1 MKTKLLIFFT
11 LIGLGSYQLTAQEK
25 YTNASGDGLWGTL
38 GNWVNTVGGAPS
50 TSLPTSTDR
59 ATLKS
64 TDGINLGGITR
75 TVGSLYFNQNT
86 ATTASN
92 GTLVLDGS
100 SDDFIISNWTNKRSQ
115 LTCDVTV
122 NVTGKSFKNR
132 NAANSKL
139 RFLTGTVALGTNLVY
154 IDNKKLEFPIE
165 FDGIVTGAT
174 TSEINIIN
182 GNNGGIDLGSSSDFS
197 GFTGSI
203 STLNNPISSDCP
215 TVFLN
220 AAATLTL
227 DGTGLLT
234 VNVANTIEGSITR
247 SATTAGAAEVVFNAD
262 QTNMAA
268 LTVDTNPLALDFDAS
283 VTEVRFSSIG
293 AMTGIVDLKNYE
305 SGVLIID
312 TTVSQAILDTWTLDG
327 IAQDPGTIEQR
338 SSGAITS
345 VECTVATDVTALDA
359 STFGAEYIDLSWTFS
374 ECYDEVLVVAKETT
388 AVTAVPSGDG
398 TSYTADTAFGFGT
411 EIGTDEFVVYK
422 GTDTSV
428 TINGLTKDGTTY
440 HFKVFSRKGS
450 DWSGGVVV
458 IQTTNNTYTTITG
471 GNSDGLAWETA
482 STWLG
487 ESIPSA
493 ATDDVVID
501 AGTTINS
508 DIEANDVT
516 NNARI
521 TINPGFSL
529 KVNDVP
535 TVTQLIVNTTSA
547 SFGSLIV
554 NGTINGTI
562 IYNRFIATNPTN
574 DLVSPPVSGITFG
587 VFAVSSQNEN
597 RLYRNPLDDTQYLVG
612 PFNNQSGEFETYF
625 TGTDDATELISGK
638 GYRMGTNPSNPDNNL
653 IRFTGGVVTGNVGIA
668 LTDETTSNSDTGKWN
683 LIGNPYPSYVDF
695 TTFFDANTAQFDTG
709 EFQAVYGYNG
719 AQSGSKYEV
728 YNNLNTPPGSKI
740 APGQGFFVA
749 SKTGGSTQDVTFT
762 AAMRTIGS
770 EDDFIPGNSPTI
782 NKELAKLQLSDA
794 TSSYSTAIYFADNV
808 TRGLDP
814 GFDAGAFSGNAEG
827 IYTNLVE
834 NNNGAE
840 MAIQALP
847 YNDFNDVVV
856 PLGIKSDAGIEL
868 TIGLDAATATLPSNI
883 NIYLEDNATNTLTL
897 LNTGDYV
904 FTPTT
909 ALDTTGRFFVHFSSM
924 ALSTDQYAVNE
935 VLIYTNQESKIVVV
949 NGQLNTNTTAIIY
962 DTLGREV
969 LQQILDSSKTTNT
982 INVNALKAGIYIVQ
996 LYSNSQSRTQKV
1008 LIK

>member
-11 LIGLGSYQLTAQEK
+11 LIGLGSYQLHAQQTTV
-25 YTNASGDGLWGTL
+25 YNNANLDGLWATVE
-38 GNWVNTVGGAPS
+38 NWNNG
-50 TSLPTSTDR
+50 LPI
-59 ATLKS
+59 AG
-64 TDGINLGGITR
+64 DGDVANLTESVNLGGVNREI
-75 TVGSLYFNQNT
+75 GQLLGANNT
-86 ATTASN
+86 NTKTYSN
-92 GTLVLDGS
+92 GTLTLNGTTVSNADQ
-100 SDDFIISNWTNKRSQ
+100 IIRIRSNKAITV
-115 LTCDVTV
+115 TCDVVV
-122 NVTGKSFKNR
+122 NVDGKDINIR
-132 NAANSKL
+132 NNATSELIFNGGFAIGANTVHVDNNSTASTAL
-139 RFLTGTVALGTNLVY
+139 PVQFNGTVTGSGTIN
-154 IDNKKLEFPIE
+154 IE
-165 FDGIVTGAT
+165 DQNISTGA
-174 TSEINIIN
+174 SA
-182 GNNGGIDLGSSSDFS
+182 DFT

-203 STLNNPISSDCP
+203 T
-215 TVFLN
+215 FG
-220 AAATLTL
+220 
-227 DGTGLLT
+227 GTNGLLT
-234 VNVANTIEGSITR
+234 VNGANTIEGSIGVL
-247 SATTAGAAEVVFNAD
+247 AGADGNSKIEF
-262 QTNMAA
+262 MASQSGLDN
-268 LTVDTNPLALDFDAS
+268 LTVDTNNLAMDFDAAATAVEFS
-283 VTEVRFSSIG
+283 GYTTSGTEGV
-293 AMTGIVDLKNYE
+293 VDLQNYV
-305 SGVLIID
+305 SGTLRIG
-312 TTVSQAILDTWTLDG
+312 TSVSQAILDTWTLDG

-338 SSGAITS
+338 SSGEITT

-471 GNSDGLAWETA
+471 GNNDGLAWETA

-508 DIEANDVT
+508 DIEANNVT

-535 TVTQLIVNTTSA
+535 TVTQLIVSTTSA

-587 VFAVSSQNEN
+587 AFAVNSQNEN

-625 TGTDDATELISGK
+625 TGTDGATELISGK
-638 GYRMGTNPSNPDNNL
+638 GYRMGTNPSNPDNNT

-695 TTFFDANTAQFDTG
+695 TTFFNANTAQFDTG

-762 AAMRTIGS
+762 AAMRTVGS

-782 NKELAKLQLSDA
+782 NKELAKLQLSNA

>member
-1 MKTKLLIFFT
+1 MQLN
-11 LIGLGSYQLTAQEK
+11 GS
-25 YTNASGDGLWGTL
+25 
-38 GNWVNTVGGAPS
+38 
-50 TSLPTSTDR
+50 
-59 ATLKS
+59 
-64 TDGINLGGITR
+64 
-75 TVGSLYFNQNT
+75 
-86 ATTASN
+86 
-92 GTLVLDGS
+92 S
-100 SDDFIISNWTNKRSQ
+100 SDDFIINNWTSKRSQ
-115 LTCDVTV
+115 VLCDVIV
-122 NVTGKSFKNR
+122 NVTGKSFINR
-132 NAANSKL
+132 NAGSSKL
-139 RFLTGTVALGTNLVY
+139 RFHTGTVALGTNLIY
-154 IDNKKLEFPIE
+154 IDNRKATNPVE

-174 TSEINIIN
+174 TSEINIIDN
-182 GNNGGIDLGSSSDFS
+182 STNGGIDLGTTSDFS

-234 VNVANTIEGSITR
+234 VNGANTIEGGITR
-247 SATTAGAAEVVFNAD
+247 SATTAGAAEVVFNAN

-268 LTVDTNPLALDFDAS
+268 LTVDTNSLVLDFDAS

-293 AMTGIVDLKNYE
+293 AMTGVVDLQNYE

-312 TTVSQAILDTWTLDG
+312 TPVSQAILDTWTLDG

-338 SSGAITS
+338 TSGEITS
-345 VECTVATDVTALDA
+345 VECTVATDVTALEA

-374 ECYDEVLVVAKETT
+374 DCYDEVLVVAKETT
-388 AVTAVPSGDG
+388 AVTAAPTGDG
-398 TSYTADTAFGFGT
+398 SLYTADTAFGSGT
-411 EIGTDEFVVYK
+411 DIGTNEFVVYQ

-440 HFKVFSRKGS
+440 HFKAFSRKGS
-450 DWSGGVVV
+450 DWSDGVVV
-458 IQTTNNTYTTITG
+458 NQTTNNTYTTTTG
-471 GNSDGLAWETA
+471 ANNENLPWEEA

-487 ESIPSA
+487 ESIPSDP
-493 ATDDVVID
+493 TDDVVID
-501 AGTTINS
+501 AGTMINS
-508 DIEANDVT
+508 DIEISDVT
-516 NNARI
+516 NNTRI

-535 TVTQLIVNTTSA
+535 TAGQIIVKTTSA

-554 NGTINGTI
+554 NGTINGDI
-562 IYNRFIATNPTN
+562 LYDRFIATNPTN
-574 DLVSPPVSGITFG
+574 DLISPPVSGNTFG
-587 VFAVSSQNEN
+587 TFAVSSQNEN
-597 RLYRNPLDDTQYLVG
+597 RLFRNPNDDTQYLVG
-612 PFNNQSGEFETYF
+612 PFNNLSGEFETYF
-625 TGTDDATELISGK
+625 TGTNDATLLESGK
-638 GYRMGTNPSNPDNNL
+638 GYRMGTNPDNAVTNL
-653 IRFTGGVVTGNVGIA
+653 IRFTGDVQTGDVGIA
-668 LTDETTSNSDTGKWN
+668 LTDQTASNPDTGKWN

-695 TTFFDANTAQFDTG
+695 IPFFDANKDQFDTG
-709 EFQAVYGYNG
+709 VFQAIYGYNG
-719 AQSGSKYEV
+719 AESGSKYEL
-728 YNNLNTPPGSKI
+728 YNNLNFPPGSKI

-762 AAMRTIGS
+762 AAMRTIGT

-782 NKELAKLQLSDA
+782 NKELAKLQMSDA
-794 TSSYSTAIYFADNV
+794 TGSYSTAIYFADNV

-814 GFDAGAFSGNAEG
+814 GFDAGAFSGIADG

-847 YNDFNDVVV
+847 YDDFNDVVV

-868 TIGLDAATATLPSNI
+868 TIGLDAATTTLPSNI
-883 NIYLEDNATNTLTL
+883 NIYLEDNVTNTLTL

-935 VLIYTNQESKIVVV
+935 VLIYTNQASKIVVV

-996 LYSNSQSRTQKV
+996 LYSNSQRRTQKV